1 MATELRSHF
10 ANRLDGDKF
19 ENGKE
24 LLPVCTAY
32 GFSII
37 AGSGMHSNEPLFVR
51 KAHFALWKHV
61 EADYDKI
68 QTLPEVARQ
77 GMALSANH
85 RVTMMGNPG
94 IGKVSSPFAG
104 ACVPWSAVRSMCD
117 AHLATDHAAE
127 LVAPVHAG
135 PPACQRR
142 AHHCVLLHDST
153 ASLRFSLSVRHSH
166 SAVLRPVSCCCSTA
180 SSIRHRSPFIP
191 C

>member
-1 MATELRSHF
+1 M
-10 ANRLDGDKF
+10 
-19 ENGKE
+19 
-24 LLPVCTAY
+24 CTTH

-37 AGSGMHSNEPLFVR
+37 AGSGVHSNEPLFVR

-61 EADYDKI
+61 EAAYDKI

-77 GMALSANH
+77 GMALAADH
-85 RVTMMGNPG
+85 RVTMIGNPG

-104 ACVPWSAVRSMCD
+104 ACVPWSGVRSVCD

-153 ASLRFSLSVRHSH
+153 SSLCFSLGGHQHHSG
-166 SAVLRPVSCCCSTA
+166 VLPPVSCCWCMAASVRHRPSCSRIVFFWVCAGAASRTLRCTCLCSTA
-180 SSIRHRSPFIP
+180 
-191 C
+191 